1 MISLVLGL
9 PDLLRKTFDSEVA
22 GCRVFFANL
31 NGVLCLFGIPPALC
45 PRSRT
50 ASRSRAKLAA
60 FPYGFQ
66 SYHPV

>member
-31 NGVLCLFGIPPALC
+31 NGVLRLFGIPPKAGGVPIRVSIL
-45 PRSRT
+45 P
-50 ASRSRAKLAA
+50 
-60 FPYGFQ
+60 
-66 SYHPV
+66 PV